1 AANPRRLTGLDRDR
15 HTGFLT
21 ARVHPVNVTSPDV
34 DLDPVGIGK
43 RVAGDLAFGVGVGCA
58 APAIDGGSWPDSAD
72 LLDLEEAGLDD
83 DLKLFEH
90 GEERV
95 VQLVRVGGV
104 EVEPAASIG
113 DALQGRLL
121 VLREAEAHDVGRD
134 VDIALGYRRRGIT
147 GVAAACLEAVGD
159 EDDGVDLALGRG

>member
-1 AANPRRLTGLDRDR
+1 VDAGQDPDIVSLLELVLPDQCSVVRGDGIDLAGALREAEDRAANPRRLTGLDRDR

-90 GEERV
+90 GEE
-95 VQLVRVGGV
+95 
-104 EVEPAASIG
+104 
-113 DALQGRLL
+113 
-121 VLREAEAHDVGRD
+121 
-134 VDIALGYRRRGIT
+134 
-147 GVAAACLEAVGD
+147 
-159 EDDGVDLALGRG
+159 